1 MSNEF
6 PRILLSLRRERKLTQ
21 KQAAK
26 DLDISPALLSH
37 YEKGVRECGLQFV
50 VRAADYYHV
59 SCDYLLGRTADRSG
73 IAPELVSP
81 QSPPTENE
89 KPLEL
94 SSPED
99 IRQKQILQST
109 HILFQMLQSC
119 RHDPLTTE
127 VTRALSVLLY
137 ALFRELCAHHP
148 QTSKA
153 LFSLPEAQF
162 QPLTTAAIGRAV
174 TRVGCLAQGYPV
186 PGADKLSAE
195 ALPALSQEQLRRD
208 FPFFSASLARV
219 FRVAERTLQETV

>member
-81 QSPPTENE
+81 QSPPTAHE

-137 ALFRELCAHHP
+137 ASF
-148 QTSKA
+148 
-153 LFSLPEAQF
+153 
-162 QPLTTAAIGRAV
+162 AISF
-174 TRVGCLAQGYPV
+174 L
-186 PGADKLSAE
+186 
-195 ALPALSQEQLRRD
+195 
-208 FPFFSASLARV
+208 
-219 FRVAERTLQETV
+219 